1 MIYDKDNIEFRL
13 AESPLCDESTVY
25 GRAIA
30 FDTPS
35 DNLAQF
41 KEIIRKGA
49 VTQELL
55 NQSDIYAR
63 VNHDDNYIMAR
74 CNHGKG
80 SLKLE
85 LRDDGLYYSF
95 TIPETEKGRELREH
109 IRRGEIA
116 HSSFAYWSSDK
127 NVRLEKRNGEVYRIV
142 EKIDYLVD
150 VSPVYFPAYNSSSCS
165 VRCAEQIEKFIKES
179 EETENREGSVDNNA
193 QVEEPTTT
201 NQEEVSEPIENQ
213 NDTNNDGTPSD
224 SDGNSNTVNREG
236 ELETQIE
243 ENGNSSDSG
252 VDGLGVDDG
261 AGGITEP
268 IENQDDN
275 TNNNDEAIDTRGG
288 SCSNVNG
295 AQDGV
300 AENPETTDNSTNN
313 SEYNERNININ
324 IMKKNYR
331 LIDAIASVVA
341 NKPLDNVSEAVNRAG
356 VKNMTESGLS
366 YTGSIVLPTNV
377 REGEVTVAT
386 EGEDLVPVEV
396 WNIIP
401 ALKAKLLA
409 SKLGATILTGL
420 SSDLV
425 LPVGGKGNADW
436 TDEIGDADDA
446 GVTFSSVKLQPKR
459 ISTFIDISKKLLI
472 QSGPDVEAY
481 IRQEIVDAIAQKLEA
496 TIFSDD
502 AATTKSPAG
511 LLYGVTP
518 TAIADFEDICE
529 LEADLDDANVADDRK
544 YAVSNK
550 AKAALRTMTKGSSL
564 QLVWESESID
574 GTPAYNSSNIGTDK
588 LVIYGDWKNL
598 VIGQFGGL
606 EVVTD
611 TVTQARK
618 GMIRLVVNFY
628 VDFAIA
634 RPEAFV
640 VGEIGE

>member
-30 FDTPS
+30 FDVPS

-41 KEIIRKGA
+41 REIIRKGA

-55 NQSDIYAR
+55 NSSDIYAR

-95 TIPETEKGRELREH
+95 TIPDTEKGRELREH

-142 EKIDYLVD
+142 EKIDYLED
-150 VSPVYFPAYNSSSCS
+150 VSAVFFPAYNASSCS
-165 VRCAEQIEKFIKES
+165 LRCAEQIEKFIKES
-179 EETENREGSVDNNA
+179 EETENREGSVDNN
-193 QVEEPTTT
+193 VETPQNEAPQT
-201 NQEEVSEPIENQ
+201 NEEVGEPIENQ

-224 SDGNSNTVNREG
+224 SDGNSNTEHREG
-236 ELETQIE
+236 ESQTQIE

-252 VDGLGVDDG
+252 VGSLGDNDG

-268 IENQDDN
+268 SENQDDN

-288 SCSNVNG
+288 DSSDNDST
-295 AQDGV
+295 ADGMV
-300 AENPETTDNSTNN
+300 NPETTDNSDNN

-324 IMKKNYR
+324 MKKEYR
-331 LIDAIASVVA
+331 ILDAINNVIA
-341 NKPLDNVSEAVNRAG
+341 NKPQDSISEAVNRAG
-356 VKNMTESGLS
+356 QKCFTESGLAS
-366 YTGSIVLPTNV
+366 TGNIVIPCNV
-377 REGEVTVAT
+377 REGAISVTSD
-386 EGEDLVPVEV
+386 GEDLVPVDV
-396 WNIIP
+396 FDILP
-401 ALKAKLLA
+401 SLKAKLLA
-409 SKLGATILTGL
+409 TKLGATILTGL
-420 SSDLV
+420 NSDLT
-425 LPVGGKGNADW
+425 LPIGGKGTSAW
-436 TDEIGDADDA
+436 VDETEECGDA
-446 GVTFSSVKLQPKR
+446 GVSFGSIRLQPKR
-459 ISTFIDISKKLLI
+459 ISTFIDLSRKLLI

-481 IRQEIVDAIAQKLEA
+481 VRNEIIDSIAQKLEE

-518 TAIADFEDICE
+518 TTISDFEGICN
-529 LEADLDDANVADDRK
+529 LEADLDDANVRDDRK

-564 QLVWESESID
+564 QLVWDSEAID

-598 VIGQFGGL
+598 VIGQWGGL
-606 EVVTD
+606 EV
-611 TVTQARK
+611 TVDEITQARK
-618 GMIRLVVNFY
+618 GCVRLVVNFY
-628 VDFAIA
+628 CDFAIA
-634 RPEAFV
+634 RPEAFA